1 MTITPGVR
9 SFSTPR
15 RLVAGLLFLAA
26 CQPQPAPTPA
36 PTSGPPP
43 QSAPRI
49 EQREIADGR
58 TLLAAMHDR
67 YPAWYRTITF
77 VQKTTI
83 YRDNGQLVQTWYEA
97 GALPGRLRIDTDLA
111 GKAGQLFAHD
121 SIFSISNGR
130 LMRADR
136 GLNELLV
143 IGFDV
148 YTQPVSHTADQLSGL
163 GFDLA
168 KVHHDTWQ
176 GKRVVVVG
184 ALEGDTTSKQF
195 WVDRDDLLF
204 VRYIGQAAR
213 GRADVRFDRY
223 ERIGSGWIAKE
234 VVQIV
239 NGRTTLRE
247 EYSDVRVDVPL
258 SDALFDAAQWST
270 VKHWFTKPSKQF

>member
-26 CQPQPAPTPA
+26 CQPRPAATPA
-36 PTSGPPP
+36 PSSGPPP
-43 QSAPRI
+43 QAAPRV
-49 EQREIADGR
+49 EPAPVADGR
-58 TLLAAMHDR
+58 MLLAAMHDR

-111 GKAGQLFAHD
+111 VKAGQLFAHD

-143 IGFDV
+143 LGFDV
-148 YTQPVSHTADQLSGL
+148 YTQPVSRTAEQLSGL

-168 KVHHDTWQ
+168 KAHEDIWK

-184 ALEGDTTSKQF
+184 ALDGDTTSKQF

-204 VRYIGQAAR
+204 VRYIGQSAR

-223 ERIGSGWIAKE
+223 EPIGSGWIAKE

-247 EYSDVRVDVPL
+247 EYSDIRVDVPL

-270 VKHWFTKPSKQF
+270 VKHWYTKPRKHF

>member
-1 MTITPGVR
+1 
-9 SFSTPR
+9 
-15 RLVAGLLFLAA
+15 LLFLLA
-26 CQPQPAPTPA
+26 CHPQPVPVPSSAPPR
-36 PTSGPPP
+36 
-43 QSAPRI
+43 SAPRV
-49 EQREIADGR
+49 EPAPAPIADGR

-83 YRDNGQLVQTWYEA
+83 PRDNGQLVQTWYEA

-111 GKAGQLFAHD
+111 AKAGQLFARD

-130 LMRADR
+130 LARADR

-143 IGFDV
+143 LGFDV
-148 YTQPVSHTADQLSGL
+148 YTQPVSRTADQLSGL

-168 KVHHDTWQ
+168 KAHEDTWL

-184 ALEGDTTSKQF
+184 ALDGDTTSKQF

-204 VRYIGQAAR
+204 VRYIGKNAR
-213 GRADVRFDRY
+213 GRADVRFDHY

-247 EYSDVRVDVPL
+247 EYSDVRVDAPL
-258 SDALFDAAQWST
+258 ADALFDPAQWST
-270 VKHWFTKPSKQF
+270 VKHWFTKPPGRF